1 VRPLARATSRIAGF
15 TLVEMLVVLALIG
28 ILIGLAVSYSGESR
42 ANLRAFGDQIVGE
55 ADTTRLRATST
66 RRWHKIEFDTIDQR
80 MEVYEADVAGMV
92 QPTDDS
98 EWMLVNQ
105 VEIPGSSEVYAIA
118 TTSNVVDGDGVP
130 GEGDNLDLALM
141 FSPDGSAEPRTVY
154 LRSADQRKSNRIVV
168 YRATGTAMRKDS
180 W

>member
-1 VRPLARATSRIAGF
+1 
-15 TLVEMLVVLALIG
+15 MLVVLAMIG
-28 ILIGLAVSYSGESR
+28 VLIGLAVSYSGETR

-66 RRWHKIEFDTIDQR
+66 RRWHKISFDTDAKR
-80 MEVYEADVAGMV
+80 MQVYEADEAGMV

-98 EWMLVNQ
+98 EWLLVNE
-105 VEIPGSSEVYAIA
+105 VEIPGSSQVYAIA

-130 GEGDNLDLALM
+130 GEGDNLDVPLL

-154 LRSADQRKSNRIVV
+154 IRSYDQRKANRIVV
-168 YRATGTAMRKDS
+168 YRATGTAMRKDT